1 MGSVGLR
8 LLAGSRLFLIKRCN
22 MTKLTQ
28 KQSER
33 ERIKGIIKN
42 LPKGYVDKQYVS
54 VFKEKE
60 LFEMIDKS

>member
-1 MGSVGLR
+1 
-8 LLAGSRLFLIKRCN
+8 